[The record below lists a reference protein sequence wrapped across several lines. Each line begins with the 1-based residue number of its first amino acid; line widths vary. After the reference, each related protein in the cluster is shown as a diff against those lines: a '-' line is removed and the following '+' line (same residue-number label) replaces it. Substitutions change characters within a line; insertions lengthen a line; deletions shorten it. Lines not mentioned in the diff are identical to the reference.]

1 MNWVMLW
8 GDLGDVVG
16 CMEWFRVMV
25 GRTLGDSGVV
35 WGSILGHFGVILG
48 WFLGGLGVFPGCIG
62 VCWRVYGIVWTR
74 FGGLGR
80 LWGDGVGAEPRVDET
95 MGKTKAC
102 LLGR

>member
-25 GRTLGDSGVV
+25 GRTLV
-35 WGSILGHFGVILG
+35 G
-48 WFLGGLGVFPGCIG
+48 WFLGGLGVLPGCIG
-62 VCWRVYGIVWTR
+62 VYGIVWTR
-74 FGGLGR
+74 FGGL
-80 LWGDGVGAEPRVDET
+80 WGGGIGAKPRVDGT

-102 LLGR
+102 AMG